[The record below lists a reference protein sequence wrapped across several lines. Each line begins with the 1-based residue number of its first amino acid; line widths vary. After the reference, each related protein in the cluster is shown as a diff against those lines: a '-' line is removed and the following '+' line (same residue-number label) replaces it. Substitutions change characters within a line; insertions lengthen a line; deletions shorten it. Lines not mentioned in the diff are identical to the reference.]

1 MSERREKVAF
11 IGLGNM
17 GEPMA
22 RTLLKAGYELSV
34 VPHKRSAP
42 AERLGKEGANIAS
55 SAREAA
61 RGAHFVVTMVPD
73 LPEVEEAAF
82 GEEGFAQDGSSD
94 LILLNTSTV
103 LPSGIVELARR
114 LGQRGV
120 GVVDAPVSG
129 GPTRA
134 QDGTLTIMA
143 SGERAA
149 YDKTLPLLET
159 MGRHVFY
166 LGEVGKSQVAK
177 LCNNALGAMI
187 MLANSEVLTLG
198 VKAGLDAETLR
209 EVVTESSGANFI
221 LDKWLPQNALKGSYE
236 AGFAL
241 ELMYKDIGLAR
252 ELAREEGTTLLLGNL
267 AHELYGMFD
276 KEDTREKDYSVV
288 STFYQEA
295 AGISLSGNNQRGEA

>member
-34 VPHKRSAP
+34 VPHRRSGP
-42 AERLGKEGANIAS
+42 AERLKKEGADAAP

-61 RGAHFVVTMVPD
+61 RGARFVVTMVPD

-82 GEEGFAQDGSSD
+82 GEEGFAQGDPSG
-94 LILLNTSTV
+94 LILLNMSTV
-103 LPSGIVELARR
+103 LPSGIVELAER
-114 LGQRGV
+114 LGKRGI

-134 QDGTLTIMA
+134 EEGTLTIMA
-143 SGERAA
+143 SGERAT
-149 YDKTLPLLET
+149 YDETLPLLEA
-159 MGRHVFY
+159 MGRRIFY

-209 EVVTESSGANFI
+209 EVITESSGANFI
-221 LDKWLPQNALKGSYE
+221 LDKWLPQNVLKGSYE

-252 ELAREEGTTLLLGNL
+252 ELAREERATLLLGNL

-276 KEDTREKDYSVV
+276 KEGTREKDYSVV
-288 STFYQEA
+288 STLYQNA
-295 AGISLSGNNQRGEA
+295 AGIGIAGGQSTR